1 MIGHASLLAAL
12 VLAACGQSLGAEN
25 PALPPAAEAP
35 ATARLA
41 DLQQQGGR
49 RLLNGVPFTGTA
61 LDTYPDGARKA
72 RIQMVDGRAEGA
84 WAEWYPDG
92 AIRFYSEWRAGK
104 GEGPFLYFHPN
115 GEISERVTARAD
127 RWEGVAEGW
136 HPDGRKAFKR
146 SYREGA
152 LVSDAE
158 LPGQEQGQ

>member
-1 MIGHASLLAAL
+1 MFTAS
-12 VLAACGQSLGAEN
+12 VQSLRAEN
-25 PALPPAAEAP
+25 PAPLPAAEAS
-35 ATARLA
+35 ANARLA
-41 DLQQQGGR
+41 DLQQKGGR
-49 RLLNGVPFTGTA
+49 RLLGGVPFTGTA

-72 RIQMVDGRAEGA
+72 RTQMVDGRAEGA

-127 RWEGVAEGW
+127 RWQGVAEGW
-136 HPDGRKAFKR
+136 HPDGRNAFER

-152 LVSDAE
+152 LISEAV